1 MDHGC
6 LRLAGYAGIGA
17 AEAAAWQWIL
27 PGAPGPFRA
36 VLAKGTPVCSRR
48 DRPPPGEILPG
59 PSAQAARALL
69 PLFRRGKQV
78 GRALVGWPGPTAL
91 DGTLRR
97 ALAGLLDVG
106 GAALDTADAVRPA
119 VSAPVLVDV
128 LDSLAHPAALLR
140 FTAPPGRRPS
150 TI

>member
-1 MDHGC
+1 MDSSGS
-6 LRLAGYAGIGA
+6 
-17 AEAAAWQWIL
+17 
-27 PGAPGPFRA
+27 PGAVPCRPRGGHARLFEEGP
-36 VLAKGTPVCSRR
+36 
-48 DRPPPGEILPG
+48 PPPGEILPG